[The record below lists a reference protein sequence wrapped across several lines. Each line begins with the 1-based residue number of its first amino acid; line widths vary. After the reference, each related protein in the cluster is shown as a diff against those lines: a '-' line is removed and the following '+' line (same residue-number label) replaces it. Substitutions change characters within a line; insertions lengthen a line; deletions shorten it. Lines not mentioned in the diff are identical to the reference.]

1 MKVFAKIVSVIV
13 MILSALLF
21 IVMLAGI
28 YGAWWGRGQAIS
40 LVTTVAATGD
50 QALARGQELVVE
62 ANDFVLAGQS
72 EVQRLSTGIVAA
84 GAKAEETNLVL
95 ATAEAAF
102 DKDLR
107 PGLQRLNERG
117 QELRATVQL
126 VDQTLSLMQRLPGGS
141 DSKLLAAVD
150 ELLTTLDTIDQAIR
164 EALSSVQQAKSAGI
178 DRIVTTLTGPLT
190 RADTA
195 LTAVSDRLTLSNQR
209 FEQGRAD
216 LAALRDRINNIIT
229 WAAVVGTF
237 ALLWMALAQ
246 LGLFL
251 HAYGLFT
258 GRDPLAR
265 WHGRGQSQPAA
276 IPLPAA

>member
-28 YGAWWGRGQAIS
+28 YGAWWGRGQAIT
-40 LVTTVAATGD
+40 LVTSVAATGD
-50 QALARGQELVVE
+50 QALARGQELVVQ

-72 EVQRLSTGIVAA
+72 EVQRVSTGIAAA

-150 ELLTTLDTIDQAIR
+150 ELLTTLGAIDQAIR

-178 DRIVTTLTGPLT
+178 DRIVTTLSGPLI

-216 LAALRDRINNIIT
+216 LAALRDRVNTIIT
-229 WAAVVGTF
+229 WAAVIGTF

-246 LGLFL
+246 IGLFL

-265 WHGRGQSQPAA
+265 WHGRGRSQPAPVA
-276 IPLPAA
+276 LPAA